1 MKMTAIHMSNYEL
14 YWTNGSRYE
23 PIASVIPSKRYKK
36 LPQFL
41 HGNDNTQANGNWPFK
56 VASVLKTVRKNCP
69 VRKWN
74 WNVITLLTNK
84 HTSKDKI

>member
-1 MKMTAIHMSNYEL
+1 MNCIGQMGVDTNLLPQL
-14 YWTNGSRYE
+14 YPQNDTKNC
-23 PIASVIPSKRYKK
+23 
-36 LPQFL
+36 QFL

-56 VASVLKTVRKNCP
+56 VASVLTTVRKNCP